1 MTDAGIL
8 EEQAAYVRYILN
20 GGPLTQFASVKNP
33 DKADAA
39 GILKVINE
47 VLFGLKSS
55 DTLNDEEYLDKV
67 YAKLVNCKFDGDS
80 VMSGSVSG
88 VQTMKERQNGLIY
101 MHCTAHRLEV
111 AVRGLIK
118 FDNYLDRFDE
128 IINNIFKFY
137 YYLQLCRK
145 ELNNLAL
152 LLAENF
158 KQFGL
163 LKNICWLARSC
174 CSSK

>member
-8 EEQAAYVRYILN
+8 EEQAAYVCYNLN
-20 GGPLTQFASVKNP
+20 GGPLTQFAGVKNP

-47 VLFGLKSS
+47 VLFGLKPS

-67 YAKLVNCKFDGDS
+67 YAKLVNCKFGGDS
-80 VMSGSVSG
+80 VMSGSVSK

-111 AVRGLIK
+111 AVRSNLI
-118 FDNYLDRFDE
+118 
-128 IINNIFKFY
+128 II
-137 YYLQLCRK
+137 
-145 ELNNLAL
+145 
-152 LLAENF
+152 
-158 KQFGL
+158 
-163 LKNICWLARSC
+163 
-174 CSSK
+174 